1 MAVGVASVVLGVLGM
16 FLPVLPTTPFLLLA
30 AFCFSRSSERMHR
43 WLTGNRW
50 FGPIL
55 HNYQTGRGIPRRAK
69 CLALMTLWP
78 TICVAAV
85 LIPHWP
91 VKALVVAIAA
101 AVTVHILRLPTA
113 PPRVGSDATIDLS
126 PP

>member
-1 MAVGVASVVLGVLGM
+1 MAVGVASVALGVLGM

-30 AFCFSRSSERMHR
+30 AFCFSRSSERLHR

-55 HNYQTGRGIPRRAK
+55 HSYQTGRGIPRRAK
-69 CLALMTLWP
+69 TLAMVTLWP
-78 TICVAAV
+78 TIAIAAFV
-85 LIPHWP
+85 LPFWP

-101 AVTVHILRLPTA
+101 AVTLHILRLPTTPDRPVREEPSEA
-113 PPRVGSDATIDLS
+113 
-126 PP
+126 